1 VHVVLQGVSLSQLG
15 ADAISGLDGFKVR
28 AIYGAGDDVIKSG
41 GPFGNTLEGG
51 AGNDQYVINDAAA
64 LVIEQPGAAGGAD
77 TAWVGVN
84 GWRLAANVEVGRLFG
99 SATSLNG
106 NNGND
111 VLMANDAQGSR
122 LDGQGGNDTLW
133 GGQGADTLI
142 GGAGDDV
149 LIGGLGADLFVFGN
163 GQGRDAVRDF
173 SHAQGDHIGLSTR
186 GGFAALSIEISGGN
200 SVLHLGADSVTLYGV
215 TGLVAADFIFG

>member
-1 VHVVLQGVSLSQLG
+1 MHVVLQGVSLSKLG
-15 ADAISGLDGFKVR
+15 PDAITGLAGFNVK
-28 AIYGAGDDVIKSG
+28 ALYGAGDDVLYSG
-41 GPFGNTLEGG
+41 GAFGNTLDGG
-51 AGNDQYVINDAAA
+51 AGNDQYVINDASAV
-64 LVIEQPGAAGGAD
+64 VIEQAGAAGGFD

-106 NNGND
+106 NTGND
-111 VLMANDAQGSR
+111 VLVANTALGSR

-149 LIGGLGADLFVFGN
+149 LIGGKGADLFVFGT
-163 GQGRDAVRDF
+163 GQGQDAVRDF
-173 SHAQGDHIGLSTR
+173 SHAEGDHIGLSTK
-186 GGFAALSIEISGGN
+186 GGFAGLSIDSAGGN
-200 SVLHLGADSVTLYGV
+200 SVLHLGAESVTFYGV
-215 TGLVAADFIFG
+215 TGLVASDFIFG